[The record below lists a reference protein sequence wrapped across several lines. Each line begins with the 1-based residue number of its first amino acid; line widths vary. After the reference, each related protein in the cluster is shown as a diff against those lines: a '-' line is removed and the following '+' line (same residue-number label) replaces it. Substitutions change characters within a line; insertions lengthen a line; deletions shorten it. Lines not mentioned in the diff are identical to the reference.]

1 MPKLINLHHPYELSF
16 IKDANSFLLF
26 AKNALRIISKKGC
39 HIKRDGILL
48 PVRWSISKQT
58 WVVDRGTDLQRDIVG
73 IDLDNIDQFIK
84 KDNPLYKA
92 SRVVLEDLKH
102 NSKFKELSKSIRL
115 DKNTTKFVAFEYVS
129 AESVYP
135 IGIYQRPKTKKRKG
149 TETKVNS
156 YSLLI
161 DDSNTI
167 LDEISS
173 TSIIFKS
180 QKRVKLNRSYHD
192 AYKDFKSQ
200 ITNKTFSFNLK
211 DGLSKVQIDLSREID
226 VNVCFNKNKNINK
239 HTRNA
244 LRTKQTK
251 NMYISEQEK
260 KDITILT
267 LCVELGEFIKQ
278 ELDIKEFEGIVF
290 DDGKYLIKITGEK
303 LLEDKISYNTIKP
316 LSNNDNSY
324 PLLPGVF

>member
-26 AKNALRIISKKGC
+26 TKNTLRILNKKGC

-58 WVVDRGTDLQRDIVG
+58 WVVDRGTDLQRDIEG
-73 IDLDNIDQFIK
+73 IDLDNIDRFFK
-84 KDNPLYKA
+84 RDNPLYEA
-92 SRVVLEDLKH
+92 SKVILKDLRH
-102 NSKFKELSKSIRL
+102 NDKFKELSKSIRL

-129 AESVYP
+129 SEEVYP
-135 IGIYQRPKTKKRKG
+135 IGIYQRPKTKKRTG
-149 TETKVNS
+149 TEIKANS

-167 LDEISS
+167 LSEISS
-173 TSIIFKS
+173 TSNIFKI
-180 QKRVKLNRSYHD
+180 QEKVKLNKSYHSLF
-192 AYKDFKSQ
+192 KDFKNQ
-200 ITNKTFSFNLK
+200 IINKSFSFNLK
-211 DGLSKVQIDLSREID
+211 DGLSKVQIDLSHVID
-226 VNVCFNKNKNINK
+226 VNVCFNKNKIINK
-239 HTRNA
+239 HTRNI
-244 LRTKQTK
+244 LKTKQTK
-251 NMYISEQEK
+251 NKNLSEQEK
-260 KDITILT
+260 KDIIILA

-278 ELDIKEFEGIVF
+278 ELNIKEAEGIVF
-290 DDGKYLIKITGEK
+290 NDGKYLIKITGEK

-316 LSNNDNSY
+316 LTNNNNNY

>member
-26 AKNALRIISKKGC
+26 AKNTLRIISKKGC

-48 PVRWSISKQT
+48 PVRWSTSKQV
-58 WVVDRGTDLQRDIVG
+58 WVVDRGTDLQRDIEG
-73 IDLDNIDQFIK
+73 IDLDRIDQFIEK
-84 KDNPLYKA
+84 NNPLYEA
-92 SRVVLEDLKH
+92 SKVILEDLKH
-102 NSKFKELSKSIRL
+102 NDRFKELSKDIRL

-129 AESVYP
+129 AGEVYP

-149 TETKVNS
+149 TEIKVNS
-156 YSLLI
+156 YSLLV
-161 DDSNTI
+161 DDSDAI
-167 LDEISS
+167 LDKISS
-173 TSIIFKS
+173 TSNIFKS
-180 QKRVKLNRSYHD
+180 QKRIKINKSYHD
-192 AYKDFKSQ
+192 VYKDFKNQ
-200 ITNKTFSFNLK
+200 INNKSFSFKLK
-211 DGLSKVQIDLSREID
+211 DRLSKVKIDLSHVID

-239 HTRNA
+239 HTRNI

-251 NMYISEQEK
+251 NTNLSEQEK
-260 KDITILT
+260 KDIIILA

-278 ELDIKEFEGIVF
+278 ELNIKPAEGVVF
-290 DDGKYLIKITGEK
+290 DDGRYLIKITGKK

-316 LSNNDNSY
+316 LTNNDNSY